1 MIAEAWNVNRVESVH
16 MCQYFQTL
24 AKTSLLLLHFLG
36 AHENAQIVRHTF
48 STLFFQNLHCRYRVT
63 TEFHIINQ
71 FTCDLQKKV
80 YINTSMCTCKC
91 NETLDS
97 LLRYLNLQS
106 PRNFWFMIR
115 ILTFE

>member
-1 MIAEAWNVNRVESVH
+1 MIAEAWNVNIVESVH

-24 AKTSLLLLHFLG
+24 AKTSLLLLHFYG

-71 FTCDLQKKV
+71 FQTCIHLHV
-80 YINTSMCTCKC
+80 TCKKK
-91 NETLDS
+91 
-97 LLRYLNLQS
+97 Y
-106 PRNFWFMIR
+106 I
-115 ILTFE
+115 